1 MELEPIVALFG
12 YVIGNM
18 SSLSAIIEINLVP
31 GCLSY
36 PQGRVRENPG
46 NEVVNEVWGKSLF
59 D

>member
-1 MELEPIVALFG
+1 MALFG

-18 SSLSAIIEINLVP
+18 SSLSAIIEIDLVP
-31 GCLSY
+31 GCLSN

-46 NEVVNEVWGKSLF
+46 NEVVIEVWGKSLF

>member
-1 MELEPIVALFG
+1 MALFG
-12 YVIGNM
+12 YEIGNM

-36 PQGRVRENPG
+36 PQGRVIENSG
-46 NEVVNEVWGKSLF
+46 KEVVIEVWGKSLF

>member
-1 MELEPIVALFG
+1 MALFG
-12 YVIGNM
+12 YEIGNM

-36 PQGRVRENPG
+36 PQGRVIENPG
-46 NEVVNEVWGKSLF
+46 NEVVIEVWGKSLF